1 MKTLQLCKHG
11 HPPSAVLLT
20 FTYDMNED
28 DFNDSDTLQW
38 FVNTLLNL
46 NAWDGRFS
54 WNIAIKDL
62 GDAKYI
68 QFENSFVLSQTLV
81 PSVDEGSKIIISG
94 DIHLVYSHN
103 YQVPVIY
110 FNYYY
115 TSGSYLSLEE
125 IEKYILCNA
134 KDILNSPVNEVI
146 LQTEHHI
153 LHRPFF
159 MLHPCRT
166 RETLEQFQLSPN
178 GRGPKSFFFAKK
190 YLFTWFHVYGALLN
204 LSMPAACFSS
214 VLKSLEIE
222 GMNENASLEEVK

>member
-28 DFNDSDTLQW
+28 DFNVSGTLQW
-38 FVNTLLNL
+38 FVNTLLKL
-46 NAWDGRFS
+46 NVWDGRFS

-68 QFENSFVLSQTLV
+68 KFENSFVLSQTLV

-94 DIHLVYSHN
+94 DIHLVYSHI

-134 KDILNSPVNEVI
+134 KDILNSPVHEVI
-146 LQTEHHI
+146 LQTEHPI

-166 RETLEQFQLSPN
+166 RETLEQFQLYTNS
-178 GRGPKSFFFAKK
+178 RGSDGIIFAKK